1 MTISRSAAL
10 LSFAWATLLPLHAAP
25 DDGQVAARNLA
36 SDLAGAFSNDG
47 FKLRDGAWVGELV
60 PHKGQLIQVS
70 LYAGN
75 QYWFSLGA
83 TPEAKKLT
91 VSVFDETGKP
101 LHSEPYSD
109 NARAAAGFAPEVS
122 GPYYIRI
129 EETEGAPASFCLMY
143 SYK

>member
-1 MTISRSAAL
+1 MTIPRIAAL
-10 LSFAWATLLPLHAAP
+10 ISVAWATVQPLDAAS
-25 DDGQVAARNLA
+25 DDGQVAARNVA

-60 PHKGQLIQVS
+60 PHKSRLIQVN

-83 TPEAKKLT
+83 TPEAKKLV
-91 VSVFDETGKP
+91 VSVFDEAGKP
-101 LHSEPYSD
+101 LPSEPFSD